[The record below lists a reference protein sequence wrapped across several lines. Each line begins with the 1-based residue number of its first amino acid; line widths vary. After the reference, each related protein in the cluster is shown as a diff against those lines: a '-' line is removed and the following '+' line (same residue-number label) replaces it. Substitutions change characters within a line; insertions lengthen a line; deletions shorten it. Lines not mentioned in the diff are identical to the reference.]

1 MEHWILATNIKR
13 KGIITDRWSKIQ
25 ACEYLL
31 RITLQLWLPSK
42 QSNYID
48 QYKPSH
54 CCLYAL
60 HIMQTKL
67 TILVEIYTK
76 IVCPKGDIY
85 VTWGLGLKPI
95 FLPKKGVNLR
105 EK

>member
-31 RITLQLWLPSK
+31 QLWLPSK

-54 CCLYAL
+54 CCLYADKIDNTCGNL
-60 HIMQTKL
+60 HKNR
-67 TILVEIYTK
+67 
-76 IVCPKGDIY
+76 
-85 VTWGLGLKPI
+85 
-95 FLPKKGVNLR
+95 LPKRGYICYLGFGIEANFSAQKGG
-105 EK
+105 KS

>member
-54 CCLYAL
+54 CCLYADKIDNICVNL
-60 HIMQTKL
+60 HKNR
-67 TILVEIYTK
+67 
-76 IVCPKGDIY
+76 
-85 VTWGLGLKPI
+85 
-95 FLPKKGVNLR
+95 LPKRGYIYYLGFGIEANFSAQKGG
-105 EK
+105 KS